1 MAGNFELQNL
11 IGSGTFGE
19 AWVARNKTD
28 NSKCVVKIIKILKLS
43 EKELDQALTEVSI
56 LARCKHVNIIK
67 YQDAF
72 VDDGSL
78 NIVMEYANGGNILKC
93 YISHDHTYVGK
104 CLASEKNASITL
116 AFFFLF

>member
-1 MAGNFELQNL
+1 
-11 IGSGTFGE
+11 
-19 AWVARNKTD
+19 
-28 NSKCVVKIIKILKLS
+28 VKIIKILKLS

-78 NIVMEYANGGNILKC
+78 NIVMEYANGGNLLKC
-93 YISHDHTYVGK
+93 YISHDHG
-104 CLASEKNASITL
+104 NM
-116 AFFFLF
+116 